1 MERQLADAA
10 RRLVG
15 RRSRTL
21 TLSSEVRGVAGASRG
36 AQSDRRATHASVVE
50 RILSAPRSP
59 RSGPRSKLL
68 PRPRST
74 RVKDRLR
81 PSSGWRFK
89 SGREDH
95 GERDGQ
101 VVRSEPLG
109 GGHPFGAGQNNIWTD
124 IIDHNK
130 REAKEKGDSGRPDAV
145 LFVVGSKGS
154 GKTTAVQRFL
164 YPDKTDAP
172 KPTEGMEYNYAR
184 KTHATN
190 VERKDVAHIWEIA
203 GSRQFADEVTEQEN
217 IFMVR
222 ARSGPRPFAIA
233 SGVPAFPSCESRAS
247 SPPRS
252 SFTDPRTRLAA
263 SRRACAK

>member
-1 MERQLADAA
+1 MASATA
-10 RRLVG
+10 K
-15 RRSRTL
+15 
-21 TLSSEVRGVAGASRG
+21 SSAASR
-36 AQSDRRATHASVVE
+36 
-50 RILSAPRSP
+50 SAAD
-59 RSGPRSKLL
+59 
-68 PRPRST
+68 T
-74 RVKDRLR
+74 
-81 PSSGWRFK
+81 
-89 SGREDH
+89 
-95 GERDGQ
+95 
-101 VVRSEPLG
+101 
-109 GGHPFGAGQNNIWTD
+109 PFGAGQNNIWTD

-222 ARSGPRPFAIA
+222 ARSGPRPFSIA

-263 SRRACAK
+263 SRRACAR

>member
-1 MERQLADAA
+1 MASATA
-10 RRLVG
+10 K
-15 RRSRTL
+15 
-21 TLSSEVRGVAGASRG
+21 SSSASR
-36 AQSDRRATHASVVE
+36 
-50 RILSAPRSP
+50 SAAD
-59 RSGPRSKLL
+59 
-68 PRPRST
+68 T
-74 RVKDRLR
+74 
-81 PSSGWRFK
+81 
-89 SGREDH
+89 
-95 GERDGQ
+95 
-101 VVRSEPLG
+101 
-109 GGHPFGAGQNNIWTD
+109 PFGAGQSNIWTD

-222 ARSGPRPFAIA
+222 ARSNPH
-233 SGVPAFPSCESRAS
+233 PSFLDRLHWGARFSLSRESRPR
-247 SPPRS
+247 SPPHS
-252 SFTDPRTRLAA
+252 PSTNLRTRPTA
-263 SRRACAK
+263 SRRACVR

>member
-1 MERQLADAA
+1 MAF
-10 RRLVG
+10 
-15 RRSRTL
+15 SN
-21 TLSSEVRGVAGASRG
+21 RG
-36 AQSDRRATHASVVE
+36 ARTN
-50 RILSAPRSP
+50 
-59 RSGPRSKLL
+59 
-68 PRPRST
+68 
-74 RVKDRLR
+74 
-81 PSSGWRFK
+81 
-89 SGREDH
+89 

-101 VVRSEPLG
+101 VVVREPLG
-109 GGHPFGAGQNNIWTD
+109 GGHPFGAGQSNIWTD

-222 ARSGPRPFAIA
+222 ARSNPQQSFSIA
-233 SGVPAFPSCESRAS
+233 LGVPAFPSRAVAPRSPPIHLHQPSHPSRVSQSMRQVTTAVVLICVDLSRPHEVLPTLEYWLGRVQSAWRDVRGLEKRGSPPRAAS
-247 SPPRS
+247 SP
-252 SFTDPRTRLAA
+252 
-263 SRRACAK
+263 RRAQLRRGPRG